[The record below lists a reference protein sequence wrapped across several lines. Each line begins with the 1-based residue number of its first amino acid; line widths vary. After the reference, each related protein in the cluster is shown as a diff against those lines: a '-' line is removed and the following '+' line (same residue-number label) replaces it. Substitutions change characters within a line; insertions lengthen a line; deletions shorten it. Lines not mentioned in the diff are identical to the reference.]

1 MVTASPLN
9 RFERVLMFVALAVA
23 GVVVVLRVGA
33 MLLVSSLHHFR

>member
-9 RFERVLMFVALAVA
+9 RFERVLMLVALAVA

-33 MLLVSSLHHFR
+33 MLLVSFLHHFR